1 MLSCVLS
8 SVAISACFDVP
19 RIILNSI
26 AEFLF
31 WHPHVLFYSKILVM
45 GLVSLSFFLALH
57 SAWFCLRLFCCGSLG
72 ALLPGTKVT
81 LADARIVDGVAM
93 LGDAAHVVRVCGR
106 VEEMARAHQMKTEA
120 ASLRHRMFR
129 AALADDEEPPPPF
142 TLLEVAKK
150 CGEYAF
156 VFRLP

>member
-1 MLSCVLS
+1 M
-8 SVAISACFDVP
+8 F
-19 RIILNSI
+19 
-26 AEFLF
+26 FLF
-31 WHPHVLFYSKILVM
+31 NNPCLSH
-45 GLVSLSFFLALH
+45 SLWSCTLLGFVFA
-57 SAWFCLRLFCCGSLG
+57 CFCCGSLG

-106 VEEMARAHQMKTEA
+106 VEEMARAHQMKAEA

-142 TLLEVAKK
+142 TLLEVPNWEEIFLSMFLSA
-150 CGEYAF
+150 AF
-156 VFRLP
+156 FVCLQNHAF

>member
-1 MLSCVLS
+1 MCFFIQESWSWDLFLSHSFWSCTLLGFVF
-8 SVAISACFDVP
+8 AC
-19 RIILNSI
+19 
-26 AEFLF
+26 
-31 WHPHVLFYSKILVM
+31 
-45 GLVSLSFFLALH
+45 
-57 SAWFCLRLFCCGSLG
+57 FCCGSLG

-81 LADARIVDGVAM
+81 LADVRIVDGVAM

-106 VEEMARAHQMKTEA
+106 IEEMARAHQMKAEA

-150 CGEYAF
+150 CGEYAS
-156 VFRLP
+156 VFSAALILCLQNHAF